1 MLGARRQDRIK
12 ALADELTRAGGQALA
27 VTTDVTDR
35 AQVKRFV
42 DAAVRVFGRVDAM
55 INNAVPFEGGIRR
68 FDGPQAPKS
77 AK

>member
-42 DAAVRVFGRVDAM
+42 DAAVGF
-55 INNAVPFEGGIRR
+55 
-68 FDGPQAPKS
+68 S
-77 AK
+77 AALTR